1 MSKVNLE
8 VLLGDLKLSNPVMPA
23 SGTFD
28 IRFTLLDEKQLN
40 RLGAIVPKSVRLYP
54 SEGNPGPRT
63 WETAC
68 GMINSIGTPSKG
80 IDYFLEHDLPVL
92 TGYKTRVIVSIQ
104 GRGAEEFQLLA
115 EKLNRLPGIDA
126 VEIDLSCPNMND
138 VIIATDEEL
147 TEETV
152 ASVKAVLD
160 KPVISKLSPNVT
172 DITRIAKAAQRGGV
186 DIISLINSIK
196 AIAMD
201 IRTQRPILGNKVG
214 GLSGPAIKPI
224 ALKMVW
230 DVAQAVELP
239 IIGIGGISNAR
250 DAIEFMLA
258 GASAVA
264 VGTAA
269 LVDPLVM
276 LEIIKGIE
284 DYLSEY
290 GYSSPAE
297 IVGLA
302 FKKINRKRRF
312 YES

>member
-1 MSKVNLE
+1 MS
-8 VLLGDLKLSNPVMPA
+8 
-23 SGTFD
+23 T
-28 IRFTLLDEKQLN
+28 RF
-40 RLGAIVPKSVRLYP
+40 S
-54 SEGNPGPRT
+54 S
-63 WETAC
+63 
-68 GMINSIGTPSKG
+68 
-80 IDYFLEHDLPVL
+80 
-92 TGYKTRVIVSIQ
+92 
-104 GRGAEEFQLLA
+104 
-115 EKLNRLPGIDA
+115 
-126 VEIDLSCPNMND
+126 
-138 VIIATDEEL
+138 
-147 TEETV
+147 
-152 ASVKAVLD
+152 
-160 KPVISKLSPNVT
+160 
-172 DITRIAKAAQRGGV
+172 AAQRAGA

-196 AIAMD
+196 AIAID

-214 GLSGPAIKPI
+214 GLSGPAIKPV

-239 IIGIGGISNAR
+239 LIGIGGISNAR

-284 DYLSEY
+284 DYLAEY

-302 FKKINRKRRF
+302 FK
-312 YES
+312 